1 MSKKNFPTQIHRY
14 LSGECSPEETKQV
27 ERWIEASP
35 ENRKTF
41 EAIKKI
47 WEVKPQQE
55 LRTDLAEAWS
65 RLEEQISEKEAY
77 GSSQRVHAFKPRFSQ
92 NPQPRR
98 HVWLRV
104 AA

>member
-77 GSSQRVHAFKPRFSQ
+77 RSSQRVHALMLRFSQ
-92 NPQPRR
+92 KLLQLRP
-98 HVWLRV
+98 VWLMV
-104 AA
+104 A